1 MNSISHG
8 VTISRNA
15 ITVPD
20 ADALLIGRMR
30 IWEVNRMKNVFNVS
44 EDVLKLAIALSRPI
58 EELELSHRSWNCL
71 RRWGLYTVGDVC
83 KAYYEG
89 KLPK

>member
-1 MNSISHG
+1 MN
-8 VTISRNA
+8 
-15 ITVPD
+15 
-20 ADALLIGRMR
+20 
-30 IWEVNRMKNVFNVS
+30 NVFNVS

-89 KLPK
+89 KLPKIRNIGPKSIYEIEHAIDKHLLKWRLKDE